1 MLLEGLVLFKNP
13 VASGIQ
19 LANSR
24 LLAYY
29 LNQLRYHV
37 PHYPKLVLRGLQ
49 SASELYRLS
58 DRHLSTKFSANFC
71 G

>member
-1 MLLEGLVLFKNP
+1 MVDTTKLNNDSKYYNMVYTKN
-13 VASGIQ
+13 
-19 LANSR
+19 
-24 LLAYY
+24 
-29 LNQLRYHV
+29 
-37 PHYPKLVLRGLQ
+37 LRGPY